1 MGKRERQRETDWEC
15 SKALTWCSFSLISC
29 WRDRVVACLME
40 NSAAST
46 INRWLVSIM
55 LVRTSFNWRN
65 THRHTHT
72 RGSLSKKL
80 PKYINFI
87 VNYEKKYWHIRPNFF
102 FVIFITYFW
111 YFLPLELV
119 SSLFSSLFP
128 CEWPPNCLISPD
140 SYMIRDCNTVC
151 SFRSCLVAC
160 AGITAG
166 WGSKDKVEGL
176 GTGNARWTP

>member
-29 WRDRVVACLME
+29 RRDRVVACLME
-40 NSAAST
+40 NSAASA

-55 LVRTSFNWRN
+55 LLRTSFNWEKH
-65 THRHTHT
+65 TQTHTHERIT
-72 RGSLSKKL
+72 QRKL

-102 FVIFITYFW
+102 FVITYFR

-119 SSLFSSLFP
+119 SSLFHPPFP
-128 CEWPPNCLISPD
+128 HVNDPQIF
-140 SYMIRDCNTVC
+140 T
-151 SFRSCLVAC
+151 
-160 AGITAG
+160 
-166 WGSKDKVEGL
+166 
-176 GTGNARWTP
+176 